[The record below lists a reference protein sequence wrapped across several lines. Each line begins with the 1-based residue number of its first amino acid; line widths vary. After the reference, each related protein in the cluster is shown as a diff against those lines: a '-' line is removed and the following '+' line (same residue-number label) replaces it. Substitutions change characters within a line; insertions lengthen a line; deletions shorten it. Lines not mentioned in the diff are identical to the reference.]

1 VLAAIHDRVLLLR
14 PLAAAGPLLV
24 TLFATVLLIESLLPA
39 ASAVTMAL
47 VIGRAQHTAVAGVFG
62 AILAP
67 LIAFAAV
74 LFVGHT
80 VEAANKPL
88 DFLLRARIDG
98 AHRADVARLAA
109 SSPTIAPLEHP
120 ETQRLIRVARADPD
134 NWTERTPAAGAIA
147 QLGLIANLIGLAASC
162 AVLARYAWWLVP
174 LLVLPAYVAHMLR
187 TRKIRGGAERWLAGA
202 GASRQTEVWGKA
214 VLDPGKAKDVRIFG
228 LGNWIVDRVERGLL
242 DMFEP
247 LWARI
252 LRDARTVWIEG
263 LLVGTPL
270 VIAFTTVAAGAAHGH
285 SSVAVET
292 AVFGAAWSVFAA
304 MNYRDSV
311 RDIVGARECL
321 AAYRELRVRL
331 ATDSSA
337 STTAAAS
344 SAATSS
350 ATAPLTTAPPAP
362 SLIRFENVG
371 FNYPGTERTV
381 LDNVDLEIRP
391 GELLAIVGLNGAGK
405 STLIKLLSGLYN
417 PTAGRITADG
427 TDIAE
432 LGVDVW
438 RDRISVVFQD
448 FVRYHLSAADNVALG
463 RGAYPRDQAAID
475 AAAREAGFDAVLER
489 LPDGWDTKLSRS
501 RSGGVDLSG
510 GQWQQVVLAR
520 ALYAV
525 QQGATL
531 LVLDEP
537 TAHLDVRTEFEV
549 FKRLAERRGTASVVL
564 ISHRLSTVRYAD
576 RIVLLDGGRIT
587 ESGTHDE
594 LIALGGGYAE
604 LFAIQAERFN
614 RGYDDRIEEGEL
626 L

>member
-1 VLAAIHDRVLLLR
+1 MLAAVHDRIRLLR
-14 PLAAAGPLLV
+14 PLAAAGPLLI
-24 TLFATVLLIESLLPA
+24 TLFAAVLLVESLLPA

-47 VIGRAQHTAVAGVFG
+47 VIGRAQHTAAAGVFG
-62 AILAP
+62 AVLAP

-98 AHRADVARLAA
+98 AHRAAVARLAA
-109 SSPTIAPLEHP
+109 SSPTVAPLEHP

-147 QLGLIANLIGLAASC
+147 QFRMIVSVIGLAASC

-174 LLVLPAYVAHMLR
+174 LLVVPAYAAHALR
-187 TRKIRGGAERWLAGA
+187 VRKIRGGAERWLAGA
-202 GASRQTEVWGKA
+202 GASQQIEVWGKA
-214 VLDPGKAKDVRIFG
+214 TLDPGRGKDVRIFG
-228 LGNWIVDRVERGLL
+228 FGDWMVDRFERGLL
-242 DMFEP
+242 GMFEP
-247 LWARI
+247 LWSRI
-252 LRDARTVWIEG
+252 LRDARTAWIEG
-263 LLVGTPL
+263 LLVGVPL
-270 VIAFTTVAAGAAHGH
+270 VIAFTTVAAGAVHGR
-285 SSVAVET
+285 SSVAVEA

-304 MNYRDSV
+304 MGYRDAD

-321 AAYRELRVRL
+321 AAYRELRIRL
-331 ATDSSA
+331 AADS
-337 STTAAAS
+337 TE
-344 SAATSS
+344 S
-350 ATAPLTTAPPAP
+350 ATATPLVTPPPPLATPPTP
-362 SLIRFENVG
+362 SLIRFEQVS
-371 FNYPGTERTV
+371 FSYPGTERTV
-381 LDNVDLEIRP
+381 LAGLDLEILP

-427 TDIAE
+427 TDLAE
-432 LGVDVW
+432 LGVYAW

-463 RGAYPRDQAAID
+463 RGAYPRNQAAID
-475 AAAREAGFDAVLER
+475 AAAHEAGFDAVLER

-525 QQGATL
+525 HEGATL

-549 FKRLAERRGTASVVL
+549 FNRLAERRGAASVVL

-587 ESGTHDE
+587 ESGTHEE

-614 RGYDDRIEEGEL
+614 HGYDDRIEEGEL